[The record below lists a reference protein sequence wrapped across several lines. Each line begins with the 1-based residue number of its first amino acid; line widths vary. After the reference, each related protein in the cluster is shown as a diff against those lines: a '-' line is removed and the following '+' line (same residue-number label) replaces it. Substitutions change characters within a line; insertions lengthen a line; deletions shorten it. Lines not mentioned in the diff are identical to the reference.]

1 MEQAITTNPAGA
13 QPAPPTAPKT
23 EIESLPALPC
33 PNCGANILEHRG
45 FYNYCSETQS
55 LCEHNYLSVFQDRIY
70 VEHDEG
76 DYETTDH
83 ECAMEARCTKCDEV
97 LPWALYQ
104 IRELDGEKLADAPR
118 IIAGL
123 LAEIEDGA
131 DETAKEQS
139 A

>member
-1 MEQAITTNPAGA
+1 MEQINTTPVGA
-13 QPAPPTAPKT
+13 PPAPPTARKT
-23 EIESLPALPC
+23 EIGSLPALPC
-33 PNCGANILEHRG
+33 PNCDTNILEKRG

-55 LCEHNYLSVFQDRIY
+55 LCEHNYLSVFHDRIY

-104 IRELDGEKLADAPR
+104 IRELDGAKLADAPG

-123 LAEIEDGA
+123 LAELEDGA
-131 DETAKEQS
+131 DGAAQEQR